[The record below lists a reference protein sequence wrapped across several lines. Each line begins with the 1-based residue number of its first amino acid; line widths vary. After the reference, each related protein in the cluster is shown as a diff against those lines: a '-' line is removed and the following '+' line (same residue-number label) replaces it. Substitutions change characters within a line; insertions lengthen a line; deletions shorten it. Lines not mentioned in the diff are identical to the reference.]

1 MEDVLLRDAGRR
13 EGAGGEA
20 LREEVGEG
28 AADPDVDGEALE
40 APEAEEE
47 DAVRDLGADAAQGE
61 QLLPRLVRRQLGK
74 ARRPPPPRRA
84 GKGLSGAAN
93 VVGPVARVQGR
104 EVGVG

>member
-20 LREEVGEG
+20 LREEVGER

-47 DAVRDLGADAAQGE
+47 A
-61 QLLPRLVRRQLGK
+61 
-74 ARRPPPPRRA
+74 ARRRP
-84 GKGLSGAAN
+84 AAPAK
-93 VVGPVARVQGR
+93 VFPAQRM
-104 EVGVG
+104 